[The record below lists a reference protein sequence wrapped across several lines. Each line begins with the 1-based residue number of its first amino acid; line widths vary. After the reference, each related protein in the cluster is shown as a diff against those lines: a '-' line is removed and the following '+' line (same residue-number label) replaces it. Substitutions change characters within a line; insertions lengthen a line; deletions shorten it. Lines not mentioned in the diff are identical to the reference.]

1 MLIVFTAF
9 FMCLYSQHKAPDP
22 CGTLDTVASGIV
34 PFSISLVA
42 TTELTGKKEI
52 YQWKMKRR
60 LHKKK

>member
-9 FMCLYSQHKAPDP
+9 LCIYCQRKAPDP
-22 CGTLDTVASGIV
+22 CGTLDTVASGIA

-42 TTELTGKKEI
+42 NTELTGKKEI